1 MLTQLQ
7 KYHPDDLKGKGEP
20 SYTVEKDIKEHKRAT
35 KNGGPEEIEMQ
46 SNFRSRNTHSK
57 AGKPQRSISVAFR
70 EGSSS
75 SGNAY
80 SNADLQRRN
89 STGKKL
95 SDGLKRRW
103 GSIRG
108 KTRALVGESQ

>member
-1 MLTQLQ
+1 
-7 KYHPDDLKGKGEP
+7 
-20 SYTVEKDIKEHKRAT
+20 
-35 KNGGPEEIEMQ
+35 MQ
-46 SNFRSRNTHSK
+46 SGLYSRKGHSSSS
-57 AGKPQRSISVAFR
+57 KPQRSISVAFR
-70 EGSSS
+70 DNSSS

-80 SNADLQRRN
+80 NNHDLQRRN

-108 KTRALVGESQ
+108 KTKALVGESQ

>member
-1 MLTQLQ
+1 LER
-7 KYHPDDLKGKGEP
+7 DLKEKKRAKKGEP
-20 SYTVEKDIKEHKRAT
+20 D
-35 KNGGPEEIEMQ
+35 EIEMQ
-46 SNFRSRNTHSK
+46 SGLYSRNGNSK
-57 AGKPQRSISVAFR
+57 SSKHHRSISIAFHDN
-70 EGSSS
+70 SSS

-80 SNADLQRRN
+80 NNADLQRRN

-108 KTRALVGESQ
+108 KTRALVGEAQ